1 MTTPTSPS
9 VVPFPPLAPAK
20 PVASQD
26 KIWGKAVIAN
36 GYAGIPSILI
46 QAQSRLGLTPMQF
59 NILVQLLDYYRDPNR
74 APFPSRAELGRRI
87 GVKPKT
93 IQTNMRQLEQAGLVR
108 REMRKTAAGDWA
120 SNVYHLDGLIDR
132 IRKLEP
138 EFSQARKE
146 RETARLRVTTPVGR
160 RQP

>member
-26 KIWGKAVIAN
+26 RIWGKAVIAN

-59 NILVQLLDYYRDPNR
+59 NILIQLLDQLR
-74 APFPSRAELGRRI
+74 LG
-87 GVKPKT
+87 
-93 IQTNMRQLEQAGLVR
+93 NQL
-108 REMRKTAAGDWA
+108 TAQFILMFHILFVA
-120 SNVYHLDGLIDR
+120 
-132 IRKLEP
+132 
-138 EFSQARKE
+138 
-146 RETARLRVTTPVGR
+146 
-160 RQP
+160 